1 MKKQILFIE
10 DDLSTIE
17 VYKIALDRA
26 NFEVVPMVLG
36 EEAVRRVREIE
47 KGEAK
52 KPDLILLD
60 LILPDMNGI
69 EVLEEMRKYPKTKDI
84 PVFILTNYTNEE
96 LEKRGLL
103 LKSEKYLLKTS
114 YTPRELA
121 EIVKDR
127 LKNNT

>member
-1 MKKQILFIE
+1 
-10 DDLSTIE
+10 
-17 VYKIALDRA
+17 
-26 NFEVVPMVLG
+26 
-36 EEAVRRVREIE
+36 
-47 KGEAK
+47 
-52 KPDLILLD
+52 
-60 LILPDMNGI
+60 LPDMNGI

>member
-1 MKKQILFIE
+1 MKKIILFIE
-10 DDLSTIE
+10 DDLPTIE
-17 VYKIALDRA
+17 VYKTALERVGYDV
-26 NFEVVPMVLG
+26 EPMLLG
-36 EEAVRRVREIE
+36 QEAVRRIEEIE

-52 KPDLILLD
+52 KPDLVLLD

-69 EVLEEMRKYPKTKDI
+69 EVLERLRKSKEAREV
-84 PVFILTNYTNEE
+84 PVFILTNYTDEE

-103 LKSEKYLLKTS
+103 LKTERYLLKTS

-127 LKNNT
+127 LNDN